1 MKQSAHSI
9 GRPVLLFAVMMAF
22 CCLTGCEAIHAWQ
35 NLDHDDGLPHKWMN
49 GDNDNDELDAYKD
62 LSLSGVLSKPALV

>member
-1 MKQSAHSI
+1 MI
-9 GRPVLLFAVMMAF
+9 GL

-35 NLDHDDGLPHKWMN
+35 NLEHDYGLPHKWMN

>member
-1 MKQSAHSI
+1 
-9 GRPVLLFAVMMAF
+9 
-22 CCLTGCEAIHAWQ
+22 
-35 NLDHDDGLPHKWMN
+35 MN